1 MLDFI
6 TNNIGTIITVV
17 GVLYPPAL
25 FLLPVKYAT
34 RINQGVKIGK
44 AIFNALEKAE
54 NTKGGFSLQNEVRAK
69 QFTQKAKE

>member
-6 TNNIGTIITVV
+6 TNNLGTIITVV

-34 RINQGVKIGK
+34 RINQVVKLGK
-44 AIFNALEKAE
+44 VVFNALEKAQ
-54 NTKGGFSLQNEVRAK
+54 NTKGGFSLQNEVRSK
-69 QFTQKAKE
+69 QYIQKSKD